1 MATHRQHVAMTAGAA
16 LLLYGARRY
25 FRNWGTSK
33 DECRMYLPGD
43 ELVRQPVSQTTEA
56 VWIERPPAAVWP
68 WLVQM
73 GRDRGGVYSYELVEK
88 LFGAW
93 HRDADRIHPEW
104 QRLDQG
110 DAVRLVP
117 TGWLGLRQGITLSV
131 AEVIDGQAIVLRAA
145 PPDLPWEAVW
155 SFHLLPR
162 WKGRSRLLVRT
173 RVALRHPGEVL
184 VAELASPVTAL
195 VTRGMLR
202 GICRR
207 VHDATE
213 LARTSAAITATTSG
227 TAAATSAVK
236 PNP

>member
-162 WKGRSRLLVRT
+162 WQGRSRLLVRT

-184 VAELASPVTAL
+184 VAELASPVTTL
-195 VTRGMLR
+195 VTRGMLQ
-202 GICRR
+202 GIRRR
-207 VHDATE
+207 VHNAGVATE
-213 LARTSAAITATTSG
+213 QP
-227 TAAATSAVK
+227 AVRRVL
-236 PNP
+236 